1 MTKLGVFLLGMT
13 TAAAFAGDLSKYRNF
28 QLGSGLP
35 AIVKQT
41 GLNLS
46 QVKVIGRRPALIQ
59 ELDWFPQPLGP
70 SSKTE
75 PVKEVAFSFCDG
87 ALFRITVDYDRYETE
102 GLAPADFVE
111 TISARYGL
119 AARPTGASKIVQ
131 AANGDEEQVI
141 ARWEDP
147 LYRFDLTRSSYRPS
161 FTLTAI
167 EKKLDAT
174 AQAAILESK
183 RLDDQ
188 EAPQRDAARAAS
200 EEEAAQ
206 AKLDKARLVNKP
218 NFRP

>member
-13 TAAAFAGDLSKYRNF
+13 TAAACAGDLSKYRDF
-28 QLGSGLP
+28 QLGTGLP

-41 GLNLS
+41 GANLS
-46 QVKVIGRRPALIQ
+46 QVKVIDRRPALIQ

-75 PVKEVAFSFCDG
+75 PVKDVAFSFYDG
-87 ALFRITVDYDRYETE
+87 KLYRIAVNYDRYETE
-102 GLAPADFVE
+102 GLAAGDFIE
-111 TISARYGL
+111 TISARYG
-119 AARPTGASKIVQ
+119 AATNPTGPSASEQ
-131 AANGDEEQVI
+131 DSNGDREDVL

-161 FTLTAI
+161 FTLIAVDKT
-167 EKKLDAT
+167 LDAS
-174 AQAAILESK
+174 AEAAIIESK

-188 EAPQRDAARAAS
+188 EAPQRDAARKAS
-200 EEEAAQ
+200 EDEAAQ

>member
-1 MTKLGVFLLGMT
+1 
-13 TAAAFAGDLSKYRNF
+13 
-28 QLGSGLP
+28 
-35 AIVKQT
+35 
-41 GLNLS
+41 
-46 QVKVIGRRPALIQ
+46 
-59 ELDWFPQPLGP
+59 
-70 SSKTE
+70 
-75 PVKEVAFSFCDG
+75 
-87 ALFRITVDYDRYETE
+87 
-102 GLAPADFVE
+102 
-111 TISARYGL
+111 L
-119 AARPTGASKIVQ
+119 AARPTGASKIAQ

>member
-13 TAAAFAGDLSKYRNF
+13 TAAASAGDLSKYRDF
-28 QLGSGLP
+28 QLGTDL
-35 AIVKQT
+35 ATIVKQT
-41 GLNLS
+41 GANSS
-46 QVKVIGRRPALIQ
+46 QVKVIDRRPALIQ
-59 ELDWFPQPLGP
+59 ELDWYPQPPGA

-75 PVKEVAFSFCDG
+75 PVKEVVFSFYDG
-87 ALFRITVDYDRYETE
+87 ALFRIAVDYDRYETE
-102 GLAPADFVE
+102 GLAPEDFVE
-111 TISARYGL
+111 TISARYGV
-119 AARPTGASKIVQ
+119 ATRPTGDSRIVQ
-131 AANGDEEQVI
+131 AANGDQDEVI

-147 LYRFDLTRSSYRPS
+147 QYRFDLARSSYRPS
-161 FTLTAI
+161 FTLTAV

-174 AQAAILESK
+174 ARAAILESK

>member
-13 TAAAFAGDLSKYRNF
+13 AAAAWAGDLSKYRDF
-28 QLGSGLP
+28 QLGTDLGI
-35 AIVKQT
+35 IVKQT
-41 GLNLS
+41 GANLS
-46 QVKVIGRRPALIQ
+46 QVKVIDRRPALIQ

-70 SSKTE
+70 ASKTE
-75 PVKEVAFSFCDG
+75 SVKEVVFSLYNG
-87 ALFRITVDYDRYETE
+87 KLFRIAVDYDRYETE
-102 GLAPADFVE
+102 GMAPEDFIE
-111 TISARYGL
+111 SISARYGV
-119 AARPTGASKIVQ
+119 ATMPAGASNAVQ
-131 AANGDEEQVI
+131 AANGDQDEVV

-147 LYRFDLTRSSYRPS
+147 QYRFDLTRSSYRPS
-161 FTLTAI
+161 FTLTAVV
-167 EKKLDAT
+167 KTLDAS